1 MSATVDWIVME
12 GLIPFRK
19 AVRELFGVVDWSVEI
34 YGIRFGS
41 FPRST
46 RAVKRLK
53 TVLDQKLVIDLRSLE
68 EQTCLELESIV
79 RIPILDGGTPDMAGL
94 MALRSAIQNA
104 PGRELVF
111 FCKYG
116 RNRSALC
123 TTLALIIRQGLSP
136 REAYSIVCQ
145 SRRFVRV
152 LPNQLR
158 WLDSLNLIET
168 HQS

>member
-1 MSATVDWIVME
+1 MSEIVDWIVME
-12 GLIPFRK
+12 GLIPLRK
-19 AVRELFGVVDWSVEI
+19 AVRELFGFVDWSTQI

-53 TVLDQKLVIDLRSLE
+53 AALDQKLFIDLRSLG

-79 RIPILDGGTPDMAGL
+79 RIPIVDGGTPDMAGL
-94 MALRSAIQNA
+94 IALRSAIQID
-104 PGRELVF
+104 PKRELVF

-123 TTLALIIRQGLSP
+123 TTLALTIRQGLTP
-136 REAYSIVCQ
+136 RDAYSIACQ

-158 WLDSLNLIET
+158 WLDSLTLIET